1 MNNLH
6 VEDGNNMQYVKLE
19 DLVSCINLE
28 PVYYPEDVQSRIY
41 TPEIIRPGLQIAGYF
56 DWFSFERVQVMG
68 KAETFYLKTLDE
80 DVKRQRLDRYFSFP
94 IPALIIANDMAV
106 DEDLIHY
113 AKKYKRPVFLSR
125 QKTDK
130 LVNILINFL
139 EEELAE
145 ETTLHGVC
153 LEVFGVGVFIKGKSG
168 IGKSETSLELINRG
182 HRLVA
187 DDAVIIKKV
196 DNGLKATCPELT
208 QHLMEIRGIGILDI
222 KHLFGVGSIRI
233 EQFVEIVIELE
244 EWDENKEY
252 DRIGTDEDYTDIL
265 GIKVPTVLIP
275 VRPGRNISAI
285 IEIAAK
291 NYRQKLLGYNPLDTY
306 NKRFK
311 NLIR

>member
-1 MNNLH
+1 
-6 VEDGNNMQYVKLE
+6 MQYVKLE
-19 DLVSCINLE
+19 DLVNYMNLE

-68 KAETFYLKTLDE
+68 KAEMFYLKTLDD
-80 DVKRQRLDRYFSFP
+80 DVKKQRLEKFFSFP
-94 IPALIIANDMAV
+94 IPALIIANEMAV
-106 DEDLIHY
+106 DEDIIHY
-113 AKKYKRPVFLSR
+113 AKKYKRPVFTSG

-130 LVNILINFL
+130 LQNILINFL

-145 ETTLHGVC
+145 ETTIHGVC
-153 LEVFGVGVFIKGKSG
+153 LEVFGVGVLIKGKSG

-187 DDAVIIKKV
+187 DDAVIIKRV

-252 DRIGTDEDYTDIL
+252 GRIGTDEDYTDIL

-291 NYRQKLLGYNPLDTY
+291 NYRQKLLGYNPLETY
-306 NKRFK
+306 NKRF
-311 NLIR
+311 RSMTR

>member
-1 MNNLH
+1 
-6 VEDGNNMQYVKLE
+6 MQYVKLE
-19 DLVSCINLE
+19 DLVSYTGIE

-41 TPEIIRPGLQIAGYF
+41 TPDIIRPGLQMAGYF

-68 KAETFYLKTLDE
+68 KAETLYFKNLDE
-80 DVKRQRLDRYFSFP
+80 RVKEERIDKFFSFP
-94 IPALIIANDMAV
+94 IPALIVANEMEV
-106 DEDLIHY
+106 EDIIIHY
-113 AKKYKRPVFLSR
+113 AKKYKRPVFKSGE
-125 QKTDK
+125 KTDK
-130 LVNILINFL
+130 LVNVMINFL

-153 LEVFGVGVFIKGKSG
+153 LEVFGVGVLLKGKSS
-168 IGKSETSLELINRG
+168 IGKSETALELINRG

-196 DNGLKATCPELT
+196 EGGLKATCPELT

-233 EQFVEIVIELE
+233 EQFIELVIELE

-252 DRIGTDEDYTDIL
+252 DRIGVDEEYTVIL
-265 GIKVPTVLIP
+265 GVNVPTVVIP
-275 VRPGRNISAI
+275 VRPGRNLSAI

-291 NYRQKLLGYNPLDTY
+291 NYRQKLLGYNPLESY
-306 NKRFK
+306 NKKFHSIVRK
-311 NLIR
+311 

>member
-1 MNNLH
+1 
-6 VEDGNNMQYVKLE
+6 MQYVKLE
-19 DLVSCINLE
+19 DLVSYMKLE
-28 PVYYPEDVQSRIY
+28 SVYYPEDVQSRIY
-41 TPEIIRPGLQIAGYF
+41 TPEIIRPGLQMAGYF

-68 KAETFYLKTLDE
+68 KAEMFYLKTLD
-80 DVKRQRLDRYFSFP
+80 DVVKKQRLDKFFSFP
-94 IPALIIANDMAV
+94 IPALIIANEMAV
-106 DEDLIHY
+106 DEDIIHY
-113 AKKYKRPVFLSR
+113 AKKYKRPLFTSN

-130 LVNILINFL
+130 LQNILINFL
-139 EEELAE
+139 EEELAD

-153 LEVFGVGVFIKGKSG
+153 LEVFGVGVLIKGKSG

-222 KHLFGVGSIRI
+222 KLLFGVGSIRI
-233 EQFVEIVIELE
+233 EQYVEIVIELE

-291 NYRQKLLGYNPLDTY
+291 NYRQKLLGYNPLETY
-306 NKRFK
+306 NKRFR
-311 NLIR
+311 NLTR

>member
-1 MNNLH
+1 
-6 VEDGNNMQYVKLE
+6 
-19 DLVSCINLE
+19 VSYIDLE
-28 PVYYPEDVQSRIY
+28 PVYYPDDVQSRIY

-80 DVKRQRLDRYFSFP
+80 DVKRQRLDKYFSFP
-94 IPALIIANDMAV
+94 IPALIVANEMAI

-113 AKKYKRPVFLSR
+113 AKKYKRPVFVSS

-130 LVNILINFL
+130 LVNVLINFL

-153 LEVFGVGVFIKGKSG
+153 LEVFGVGVLIKGKSG

-252 DRIGTDEDYTDIL
+252 DRIGIDEDYTEIL
-265 GIKVPTVLIP
+265 GIKVPTVVIP

-285 IEIAAK
+285 IEVAAK

-306 NKRFK
+306 NKRFR
-311 NLIR
+311 NLTR

>member
-1 MNNLH
+1 
-6 VEDGNNMQYVKLE
+6 MQYVKLE
-19 DLVSCINLE
+19 DLVSYMNLE

-41 TPEIIRPGLQIAGYF
+41 TPEIIRPGLQLAGYF

-68 KAETFYLKTLDE
+68 KAEMFYLKTLDE
-80 DVKRQRLDRYFSFP
+80 DVKKQRLDKFFSFP
-94 IPALIIANDMAV
+94 IPALIIANEMAV
-106 DEDLIHY
+106 DEDIIYY
-113 AKKYKRPVFLSR
+113 AKKYKRPLFTSN

-130 LVNILINFL
+130 LQNILINFL

-153 LEVFGVGVFIKGKSG
+153 LEVFGVGVLIKGKSG

-187 DDAVIIKKV
+187 DDAVIIKRV

-222 KHLFGVGSIRI
+222 KLLFGVGSIRI

-244 EWDENKEY
+244 LWDENKEY
-252 DRIGTDEDYTDIL
+252 DRLGIDEEYTEIL
-265 GIKVPTVLIP
+265 GIKVPTVVIP

-291 NYRQKLLGYNPLDTY
+291 NYRQKLLGYNPLETY
-306 NKRFK
+306 NKRFR
-311 NLIR
+311 NLSI

>member
-1 MNNLH
+1 
-6 VEDGNNMQYVKLE
+6 MQYVKLE
-19 DLVSCINLE
+19 DLVNYMKFE

-41 TPEIIRPGLQIAGYF
+41 TPEIIRPGLQMAGYF

-68 KAETFYLKTLDE
+68 KAEMFYLKTLDIK
-80 DVKRQRLDRYFSFP
+80 VKRQRLDKFFSFP
-94 IPALIIANDMAV
+94 IPALVIANDMGA
-106 DEDLIHY
+106 DEDIIHY
-113 AKKYKRPVFLSR
+113 AKKYKRPVFTSN

-130 LVNILINFL
+130 LQNVLINFL

-145 ETTLHGVC
+145 ETTIHGVC
-153 LEVFGVGVFIKGKSG
+153 LEVFGVGVLIKGKSG

-196 DNGLKATCPELT
+196 DNDLKATCPELT

-252 DRIGTDEDYTDIL
+252 DRIGINEDFTEIL
-265 GIKVPTVLIP
+265 GVKVPTVVIP

-291 NYRQKLLGYNPLDTY
+291 NYRQKLLGYNPLETY

-311 NLIR
+311 SLSI

>member
-1 MNNLH
+1 
-6 VEDGNNMQYVKLE
+6 MQYVKLE
-19 DLVSCINLE
+19 DLVSYMKLE

-41 TPEIIRPGLQIAGYF
+41 TPEIIRPGLQLAGYF

-68 KAETFYLKTLDE
+68 KAEMFYLKTLDD
-80 DVKRQRLDRYFSFP
+80 DVKRQRLDKFFSLP
-94 IPALIIANDMAV
+94 IPALIIANEMAV
-106 DEDLIHY
+106 DEDIIYY
-113 AKKYKRPVFLSR
+113 AKKYKRPLFTSN

-130 LVNILINFL
+130 LQNILINFL

-145 ETTLHGVC
+145 ETTIHGVC
-153 LEVFGVGVFIKGKSG
+153 LEVFGVGVLIKGKSG

-187 DDAVIIKKV
+187 DDAVIIKRV

-244 EWDENKEY
+244 LWDENKEY
-252 DRIGTDEDYTDIL
+252 DRIGIDEEYTEIL
-265 GIKVPTVLIP
+265 GVKVPTVVIP

-291 NYRQKLLGYNPLDTY
+291 NYRQKLLGYNPLETY
-306 NKRFK
+306 NKRFR
-311 NLIR
+311 NLLI

>member
-1 MNNLH
+1 
-6 VEDGNNMQYVKLE
+6 MQYVKLE
-19 DLVSCINLE
+19 DLVNYMNLE

-68 KAETFYLKTLDE
+68 KAEMFYLKTLDD
-80 DVKRQRLDRYFSFP
+80 DVKKQRLEKFFSFP
-94 IPALIIANDMAV
+94 IPALIIANEMAV
-106 DEDLIHY
+106 DEDIIHY
-113 AKKYKRPVFLSR
+113 AKKYKRPVFTSS

-130 LVNILINFL
+130 LQNILINFL

-145 ETTLHGVC
+145 ETTIHGVC
-153 LEVFGVGVFIKGKSG
+153 LEVFGVGVLIKGKSG

-291 NYRQKLLGYNPLDTY
+291 NYRQKLLGYNPLETY
-306 NKRFK
+306 NKRFR
-311 NLIR
+311 NLTR

>member
-1 MNNLH
+1 M
-6 VEDGNNMQYVKLE
+6 VTNMQYVKLE
-19 DLVSCINLE
+19 DLVSSINLE
-28 PVYYPEDVQSRIY
+28 AVYNPEDVQSRIY
-41 TPEIIRPGLQIAGYF
+41 TPEIIRPGLQMAGYF

-80 DVKRQRLDRYFSFP
+80 EVKRQRLDKYFSFP

-106 DEDLIHY
+106 DADLIHY
-113 AKKYKRPVFLSR
+113 AKKYKRPVFMSR

-130 LVNILINFL
+130 LVNVLINFL

-153 LEVFGVGVFIKGKSG
+153 LEVFGVGVLIKGKSG

-252 DRIGTDEDYTDIL
+252 DRIGTDEDYTEIL
-265 GIKVPTVLIP
+265 GIKVPTVVIP

-306 NKRFK
+306 NKRFR
-311 NLIR
+311 NLKK

>member
-1 MNNLH
+1 
-6 VEDGNNMQYVKLE
+6 MQYVKLE
-19 DLVSCINLE
+19 DLVNYMNLE

-68 KAETFYLKTLDE
+68 KAEMFYLKTLDD
-80 DVKRQRLDRYFSFP
+80 DVKKQRLEKFFSFP
-94 IPALIIANDMAV
+94 IPALIIANEMAV
-106 DEDLIHY
+106 DEDIIHY
-113 AKKYKRPVFLSR
+113 AKKYKRPVFTSD

-130 LVNILINFL
+130 LQNILINFL

-145 ETTLHGVC
+145 ETTIHGVC
-153 LEVFGVGVFIKGKSG
+153 LEVFGVGVLIKGKSG

-187 DDAVIIKKV
+187 DDAVIIKRV

-291 NYRQKLLGYNPLDTY
+291 NYRQKLLGYNPLETY
-306 NKRFK
+306 NKRF
-311 NLIR
+311 RSMTR

>member
-1 MNNLH
+1 
-6 VEDGNNMQYVKLE
+6 MQYVKLE
-19 DLVSCINLE
+19 DLVNYMNLE

-68 KAETFYLKTLDE
+68 KAEIYYLKTLE
-80 DVKRQRLDRYFSFP
+80 ENIKKQRLEKFLSFP
-94 IPALIIANDMAV
+94 IPALIIANEMAV
-106 DEDLIHY
+106 DEDIIYY
-113 AKKYKRPVFLSR
+113 AKKYKRPVFTSN

-130 LVNILINFL
+130 LQNILINFL

-145 ETTLHGVC
+145 ETTIHGVC
-153 LEVFGVGVFIKGKSG
+153 LEVFGVGVLIKGKSG

-182 HRLVA
+182 HRLIA
-187 DDAVIIKKV
+187 DDAVIIKRG

-222 KHLFGVGSIRI
+222 KHLFGVGSIRL

-252 DRIGTDEDYTDIL
+252 DRIGTDEDYTEIL
-265 GIKVPTVLIP
+265 GIKVPTVVIP

-291 NYRQKLLGYNPLDTY
+291 NYRQKLLGYNPLETY
-306 NKRFK
+306 NKRFH
-311 NLIR
+311 NLTR

>member
-1 MNNLH
+1 
-6 VEDGNNMQYVKLE
+6 MQYVKLE
-19 DLVSCINLE
+19 DLVSYMNLE

-41 TPEIIRPGLQIAGYF
+41 TPEIIRPGLQLAGYF

-68 KAETFYLKTLDE
+68 KAEMFYLNTLE
-80 DVKRQRLDRYFSFP
+80 DKIKRQRLDKFFSFP
-94 IPALIIANDMAV
+94 IPALIIANEMAV
-106 DEDLIHY
+106 DEDIIYY
-113 AKKYKRPVFLSR
+113 AKKYNRPLFTSS

-130 LVNILINFL
+130 LQAILINFL
-139 EEELAE
+139 EEELAD

-153 LEVFGVGVFIKGKSG
+153 LEVFGVGVLIKGNSG

-187 DDAVIIKKV
+187 DDAVIIKRV
-196 DNGLKATCPELT
+196 DNRLKATCPELT

-222 KHLFGVGSIRI
+222 KLLFGVGSIRI

-244 EWDENKEY
+244 LWDENKEY
-252 DRIGTDEDYTDIL
+252 DRLGIDEEYTDIL
-265 GIKVPTVLIP
+265 GIKVPTVVIP

-291 NYRQKLLGYNPLDTY
+291 NYRQKLLGYNPLETY
-306 NKRFK
+306 NKRFR
-311 NLIR
+311 NLSI

>member
-1 MNNLH
+1 
-6 VEDGNNMQYVKLE
+6 MQYVKLE
-19 DLVSCINLE
+19 DLVSYINLE

-94 IPALIIANDMAV
+94 IPALIIANDMAI

-130 LVNILINFL
+130 LVNVLINFL

-306 NKRFK
+306 NKRFRS
-311 NLIR
+311 LAR

>member
-1 MNNLH
+1 
-6 VEDGNNMQYVKLE
+6 MQYVKLE
-19 DLVSCINLE
+19 DLVSYMKLE
-28 PVYYPEDVQSRIY
+28 PVFYPEDVQSRIY
-41 TPEIIRPGLQIAGYF
+41 TAEIIRPGLQMAGYF

-68 KAETFYLKTLDE
+68 KAEMFYLNTLDN
-80 DVKRQRLDRYFSFP
+80 DIKKQRLDKFFSFP
-94 IPALIIANDMAV
+94 IPALIIANEMNV
-106 DEDLIHY
+106 DEDIIHY
-113 AKKYKRPVFLSR
+113 AKKYKRPLFTSN

-130 LVNILINFL
+130 LQNVLINFL
-139 EEELAE
+139 EEELAD

-153 LEVFGVGVFIKGKSG
+153 LEVFGVGVLIKGKSG

-187 DDAVIIKKV
+187 DDAVIIKRV
-196 DNGLKATCPELT
+196 DNDLKATCPELT

-252 DRIGTDEDYTDIL
+252 DRIGTDEDYTEIL
-265 GIKVPTVLIP
+265 GIKVPTVVIP

-291 NYRQKLLGYNPLDTY
+291 NYRQKLLGYNPLETY
-306 NKRFK
+306 NKRFR
-311 NLIR
+311 NLSV

>member
-1 MNNLH
+1 
-6 VEDGNNMQYVKLE
+6 MQYVKLE
-19 DLVSCINLE
+19 DLVKYMDLE

-41 TPEIIRPGLQIAGYF
+41 TSEIIRPGLQMAGYF

-68 KAETFYLKTLDE
+68 KTEMFYMKTLDE
-80 DVKRQRLDRYFSFP
+80 DVKKQRLDKFFSFP
-94 IPALIIANDMAV
+94 IPALILANEVAV

-113 AKKYKRPVFLSR
+113 AKKYKRPVLTSN

-145 ETTLHGVC
+145 ETTIHGVC
-153 LEVFGVGVFIKGKSG
+153 LEVFGVGVLIRGKSG

-208 QHLMEIRGIGILDI
+208 QHLMEIRGLGILDI
-222 KHLFGVGSIRI
+222 KQLFGVGSIRI
-233 EQFVEIVIELE
+233 EQFVEIVIWLE

-252 DRIGTDEDYTDIL
+252 DRIGTDDDYTEIL
-265 GIKVPTVLIP
+265 GVKVPAVVIP

-291 NYRQKLLGYNPLDTY
+291 NYRQKLLGYNPLETY
-306 NKRFK
+306 DKRFR
-311 NLIR
+311 NLARQ

>member
-1 MNNLH
+1 
-6 VEDGNNMQYVKLE
+6 MQYVKLE
-19 DLVSCINLE
+19 DLVSYIDLE
-28 PVYYPEDVQSRIY
+28 PVYYPDDVQSRIY

-68 KAETFYLKTLDE
+68 KAETFYLKTLNE
-80 DVKRQRLDRYFSFP
+80 DVKRQRLDKYFSFP
-94 IPALIIANDMAV
+94 IPALIVANEMAI

-113 AKKYKRPVFLSR
+113 AKKYKRPVFVSS

-153 LEVFGVGVFIKGKSG
+153 LEVFGVGVLIKGKSG

-252 DRIGTDEDYTDIL
+252 DRIGTDEDYTEIL
-265 GIKVPTVLIP
+265 GIKVPTVVIP

-306 NKRFK
+306 NKRFR
-311 NLIR
+311 NLTR

>member
-1 MNNLH
+1 
-6 VEDGNNMQYVKLE
+6 MQYVKLE
-19 DLVSCINLE
+19 DLVNYMNLE

-68 KAETFYLKTLDE
+68 KAEIYYLKTLE
-80 DVKRQRLDRYFSFP
+80 ENIKKQRLEKFLSFP
-94 IPALIIANDMAV
+94 IPALIIANEMAV
-106 DEDLIHY
+106 DEDIIYY
-113 AKKYKRPVFLSR
+113 AKKYKRPVFTSN

-130 LVNILINFL
+130 LQNILINFL

-145 ETTLHGVC
+145 ETTIHGVC
-153 LEVFGVGVFIKGKSG
+153 LEVFGVGVLIKGKSG

-182 HRLVA
+182 HRLIA
-187 DDAVIIKKV
+187 DDAVIIKRV

-222 KHLFGVGSIRI
+222 KHLFGVGSIRL

-252 DRIGTDEDYTDIL
+252 DRIGTDEDYTEIL
-265 GIKVPTVLIP
+265 GIKVPTVVIP

-291 NYRQKLLGYNPLDTY
+291 NYRQKLLGYNPLETY
-306 NKRFK
+306 NKRFH
-311 NLIR
+311 NLTR

>member
-1 MNNLH
+1 
-6 VEDGNNMQYVKLE
+6 MQYVKLE
-19 DLVSCINLE
+19 DIVNYMNLD

-68 KAETFYLKTLDE
+68 KAEMFYLKTLDD
-80 DVKRQRLDRYFSFP
+80 DVKKQRLEKFFSFP
-94 IPALIIANDMAV
+94 IPALIIANEMAV
-106 DEDLIHY
+106 DEDIIHY
-113 AKKYKRPVFLSR
+113 AKKYNRPVFTSN

-130 LVNILINFL
+130 LQTLLINFL

-145 ETTLHGVC
+145 ETTIHGVC
-153 LEVFGVGVFIKGKSG
+153 LEVFGVGVLIKGKSG

-182 HRLVA
+182 HRLIA
-187 DDAVIIKKV
+187 DDAVIIKRV

-222 KHLFGVGSIRI
+222 THLFGVGSIRL

-265 GIKVPTVLIP
+265 GVRVPTVLIP

-291 NYRQKLLGYNPLDTY
+291 NYRQKLLGYNPLETY
-306 NKRFK
+306 NKRFR
-311 NLIR
+311 NMAR